1 MKTLL
6 VETKISYDRSHP
18 NARDVNAMAGLT
30 RTFIHRHTLAWG
42 TDGVRALPVVMW
54 DFFDKEVQSFKRD
67 IHAKGG
73 DLQVYY
79 IPYPHIE
86 ESSGNQKI
94 FNAQSLELKRRCDLM
109 ESDLLTRVGLMLS
122 NLRDRVK
129 PDFTDGAAKLRRFHE
144 ETISGLDY
152 EVELYSQLNSVLKN
166 NALENI
172 LVNASKLAKYDVKAI
187 RKEAAIRQEVYQK
200 TVELVNLLSNA

>member
-1 MKTLL
+1 MTTLL

-86 ESSGNQKI
+86 ENYNQKL

-109 ESDLLTRVGLMLS
+109 ESDLLTRVGVMLS
-122 NLRDRVK
+122 DLRDRVK
-129 PDFTDGAAKLRRFHE
+129 PDFTDGAAKLRRFHK
-144 ETISGLDY
+144 ETISGLGY
-152 EVELYSQLNSVLKN
+152 EVELYSQLNNMLKNNVLKN
-166 NALENI
+166 I
-172 LVNASKLAKYDVKAI
+172 LADAAKLAKYDVKAI
-187 RKEAAIRQEVYQK
+187 RKWATIRQEVYQK